1 MSILKVKSI
10 YDNLS
15 KTELKIADYILENY
29 GKIIY
34 MPVTELAHECKAGE
48 TSIIRFCQKL
58 GYKGFHDFKLSLAKE
73 NIDDNTHIHGNKI
86 KGGNDIPSIVNQIK
100 INNIT
105 AINNTASL
113 LDFDNISI
121 AAKKIS
127 KAAIVDI
134 YGVGASSFT
143 AGDLT
148 YKLLRLGINVRNYS
162 DNHLAL
168 MSASTLNR
176 ESVAIGISFSGCTKD
191 TVDAL
196 KTAKGNNAYTIAI
209 TNHLR
214 SPITNYAEL
223 SLFTSAE
230 ETPLRSGAL
239 TSKIAQLFILDILY
253 TVIILNIK
261 EKAYSYLDKTA
272 KSVVER
278 LY

>member
-10 YDNLS
+10 YDSLS
-15 KTELKIADYILENY
+15 KTELKIADYIFANCE
-29 GKIIY
+29 KVIY
-34 MPVTELAHECKAGE
+34 MSVTELAHECKAGE

-58 GYKGFHDFKLSLAKE
+58 EYKGFQDFKLALAKE
-73 NIDDNTHIHGNKI
+73 NIDDSTHIHGNKI
-86 KGGNDIPSIVNQIK
+86 IEGNDIPSIVNQIRN
-100 INNIT
+100 NNIA

-113 LDFDNISI
+113 LSFKNIDLT
-121 AAKKIS
+121 AEKIS
-127 KAAIVDI
+127 KASIVDI

-148 YKLLRLGINVRNYS
+148 YKLLRLGINVRNYA
-162 DNHLAL
+162 DNHLEL
-168 MSASTLNR
+168 MSAATLNKR
-176 ESVAIGISFSGCTKD
+176 SVAIGISFSGCTRD

-196 KTAKGNNAYTIAI
+196 KTAKENKAYTIAI

-214 SPITNYAEL
+214 SPITNYADL

-253 TVIILNIK
+253 TVIAVKIK
-261 EKAYSYLDKTA
+261 EKAYNNLDKTA
-272 KSVVER
+272 KSVVDR